1 VAANP
6 SSNPSQQAPSSQRNP
21 DVGMLAIVRNR
32 RGVISGVRHFDG
44 HESRLHLV
52 QVEYRDGQRPLDE
65 QLVWELEPSKSLLE
79 PNEVPRASDPPMAAD
94 EYDALV
100 RGARWSAI
108 YPFLDPDGAG
118 ALDRRP
124 IASPFHGAV
133 QIDDYQLIPLLKALR
148 MPRINLMIADDVGLG
163 KTIEAGL
170 ILSEL
175 LLRRRIGRVLILTPA
190 SLRTQWRDEMWSK
203 FSLTFDLID
212 RDSTLKLRRSLG
224 IDANPW
230 RACPKIIASYHYLR
244 QPDVLEKFI
253 SAARTPHG
261 SPHLPWDLLI
271 VDEAHNLMPSP
282 FGEDSQLCEMLRLI
296 TPLFENRLFLTA
308 TPHNGHTR
316 SFTGLLELLDPVRFT
331 RTDELR
337 PAERE
342 RVKQVVLR
350 RLKREINARTNPPKF
365 CTRLPPKAIALQ
377 FSDAELRLLSAFDG
391 LRTRIR
397 SLIAQAA
404 KGRRLAGSFAIEILG
419 KRLLSGSTT
428 FLDSWRRCKLGL
440 AEVEITA
447 DEAVLAASQ
456 PVREDS
462 EDDREAEE
470 RTATAVSAIGSWMK
484 SFVSDIENEIVALDD
499 AALGL
504 GVAMDRDPV
513 QQNPQSDA
521 RYAAVKGLI
530 TTLLRERDAWRPDE
544 RLVIFTEYKTTLDYL
559 LRRLRVDCAGEEERF
574 LCLYGGMDEIQRGEI
589 KDAFNDPAASVR
601 VLLATD
607 AAAEGLNLQNSARF
621 LLHFDCPWNPARL
634 EQRNGRLDRYGQ
646 ARDVQVHHFVSE
658 QDADLKFLSYLIQKV
673 DQIREDLGA
682 TGELFDEATHQRLI
696 EGRNADEVTRLLD
709 LQIEQVRSTVSVEAD
724 TSVDVDA
731 ASGEAAIGGM
741 IQAFAEELDLD
752 ANSAKDTLEAA
763 MAIDGGYPQL
773 SEPDALERFRLNNPG
788 LPNWK
793 EIVDDT
799 LRKQSKNRTL
809 GPVPMLSFSAKPF
822 LQDIGGRQIFRPRND
837 TLMLHLGHP
846 LMTKAA
852 SSLTRRR
859 FPGPAA
865 VSRWTVRYGDIPK
878 GADSVIVLHVE
889 EIGINELRETFHH
902 WIRAIQ
908 LPVKANELGSALV
921 HAPGM
926 ALRGATAC
934 TDPKQVE
941 RAREILD
948 EVEPDL
954 RKLVKTLK
962 EELTEKI
969 RAQLEIHGQK
979 AKEEEDERYRR
990 RQGEVSELI
999 AENTLAKLEREIQQL
1014 KAQRQQGQLFETQSM
1029 MDELDRSVER
1039 KQEELERRRI
1049 HYEEVREQLTRERER
1064 IVKHLL
1070 PKRFTLHGT
1079 AQVFPVALEIRL
1091 LRPTGGRA

>member
-1 VAANP
+1 MRVP
-6 SSNPSQQAPSSQRNP
+6 TLVSLPTPPIQRNP
-21 DVGMLAIVRNR
+21 DIGMLAVVRNR
-32 RGVISGVRHFDG
+32 RGVISGVRHYDG

-52 QVEYRDGQRPLDE
+52 QIEYRDGQRPFDE

-79 PNEVPRASDPPMAAD
+79 PNEVPRASDPPMLAD

-100 RGARWSAI
+100 RGVRWSAI

-163 KTIEAGL
+163 KTVEAGL

-175 LLRRRIGRVLILTPA
+175 LLRRRIGRILILTPA
-190 SLRTQWRDEMWSK
+190 SLRVQWRDEMWTK
-203 FSLTFDLID
+203 FSLTFDLVD
-212 RDSTLKLRRSLG
+212 RDSTLKFRRSLG

-230 RACPKIIASYHYLR
+230 RACPKIIASYHFLR
-244 QPDVLEKFI
+244 QPDVLAQFI
-253 SAARTPHG
+253 SAARAPEG

-282 FGEDSQLCEMLRLI
+282 FGEDSQLCEMLRI
-296 TPLFENRLFLTA
+296 ISPLFENRLFLTA

-342 RVKQVVLR
+342 RVKQVVIR
-350 RLKREINARTNPPKF
+350 RLKREINARTSPPKF
-365 CTRLPPKAIALQ
+365 CTRLPPRAVPLR
-377 FSDAELRLLSAFDG
+377 FGDAELRLLNAFDG

-404 KGRRLAGSFAIEILG
+404 KVRRLAGSFAIEILG
-419 KRLLSGSTT
+419 KRLLSGPMT
-428 FLDSWRRCKLGL
+428 FLDSWQRCKLGL
-440 AEVEITA
+440 AESDPVA
-447 DEAVLAASQ
+447 DEGVLAASQ

-462 EDDREAEE
+462 EDDRESEE
-470 RTATAVSAIGSWMK
+470 RAATAVATIGSWMK
-484 SFVSDIENEIVALDD
+484 SFMKDLGTEIEAIDRAAECLGIDLDR
-499 AALGL
+499 
-504 GVAMDRDPV
+504 GVGAQDPK
-513 QQNPQSDA
+513 SDA
-521 RYAAVKGLI
+521 RYTALTELI
-530 TTLLRERDAWRPDE
+530 ASLIRDGKVWRADE

-559 LRRLRVDCAGEEERF
+559 LRRVRNDFAGDEERF
-574 LCLYGGMDEIQRGEI
+574 LCLYGGMDDIQRDEI
-589 KDAFNDPAASVR
+589 KDAFNDPAAAVR

-607 AAAEGLNLQNSARF
+607 AAAEGLNLQSSARY

-634 EQRNGRLDRYGQ
+634 EQRNGRLDRHGQ
-646 ARDVQVHHFVSE
+646 ARDVLVHHFVSE
-658 QDADLKFLSYLIQKV
+658 QHADLKFLSYLIRKV

-682 TGELFDEATHQRLI
+682 TGELFDEATHRRLI
-696 EGRNADEVTRLLD
+696 EGRNAEEVVRLLD
-709 LQIEQVRSTVSVEAD
+709 LQIEKARSTVSVEAD
-724 TSVDVDA
+724 ASVDLGA
-731 ASGEAAIGGM
+731 ASGEAAIATM
-741 IQAFAEELDLD
+741 VQALADELDLD
-752 ANSAKDTLEAA
+752 ATSAKNTLEAA
-763 MAIDGGYPQL
+763 MAIDGGHPQL

-799 LRKQSKNRTL
+799 LRKQTSNRTL

-822 LQDIGGRQIFRPRND
+822 IQELGGRQIFRPRND

-846 LMTKAA
+846 LMTKAG

-865 VSRWTVRYGDIPK
+865 VSRWTVRYGNVPK
-878 GADSVIVLHVE
+878 GCDALLILHVE
-889 EIGINELRETFHH
+889 ELGINELRETFHH
-902 WIRAIQ
+902 WIRAIRF
-908 LPVKANELGSALV
+908 PVSGNELGSALP
-921 HAPGM
+921 HAPGT
-926 ALRGATAC
+926 ALRGAAAC
-934 TDPKQVE
+934 TDPKHVE

-948 EVEPDL
+948 EVEADL
-954 RKLVKTLK
+954 RDLVKSLK
-962 EELTEKI
+962 EELTGKI
-969 RAQLEIHGQK
+969 RAQLEIDGQK
-979 AKEEEDERYRR
+979 AKEEEDERYRS
-990 RQGEVSELI
+990 RQGEVSALI
-999 AENTLAKLEREIQQL
+999 AENTLAKLEREIGQL
-1014 KAQRQQGQLFETQSM
+1014 KVQRQQGQLFESQSL
-1029 MDELDRSVER
+1029 MDELDRSIER
-1039 KQEELERRRI
+1039 KQEELERRRV
-1049 HYEEVREQLTRERER
+1049 HYEEVRDQLARERER

-1070 PKRFTLHGT
+1070 PKRFALHGT

-1091 LRPTGGRA
+1091 PRTTGDRP